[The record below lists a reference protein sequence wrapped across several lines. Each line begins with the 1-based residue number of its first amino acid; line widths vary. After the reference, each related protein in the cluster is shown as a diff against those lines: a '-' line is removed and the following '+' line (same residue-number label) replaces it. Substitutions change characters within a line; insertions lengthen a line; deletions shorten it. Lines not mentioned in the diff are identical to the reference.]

1 MTDEIKVPKGL
12 ANVVVDRTSIA
23 TTGASGNL
31 LYRGYRAVDLA
42 DRKSFEEVA
51 YLIVYG
57 NLPSGDELVA
67 FRARLNENMKLDE
80 RTIKVM
86 DILKEKDIM
95 RNLRSI
101 VSLIPYRNGDINET
115 FIQMEAKLPLISAY
129 SAHAAY
135 GKPMK
140 NMEGEFFAEKF
151 FSMIAD
157 PHKKKYWKSLE
168 KLMILYMEHE
178 FNASTFALRV
188 AASTLTDPVSAV
200 TAALAT
206 LKGPLHGGANS
217 EVLSYLSGI
226 RDEKDAAKFVE
237 DKLSKKEKIMG
248 FGHRVYK
255 KKDPRA
261 QYVKEELRRIAPDDP
276 KFRAAEYVE
285 NYMFEKKGIPAN
297 VDLFAAVLMDFL
309 GIDEIFNLP
318 VFACSRIFGWNAH
331 YSEQVS
337 DNKLIRPAAEYSGPE
352 ERDL

>member
-1 MTDEIKVPKGL
+1 MSDEIKVPRGL
-12 ANVVVDRTSIA
+12 ANVVVDSTAIA
-23 TTGASGNL
+23 TTGSTGNL

-42 DRKSFEEVA
+42 DRKSFEDVA

-57 NLPSGDELVA
+57 KLPDEAELKA
-67 FRARLNENMKLDE
+67 FRNKLFSNMVLDDDTK
-80 RTIKVM
+80 RIM

-101 VSLIPYRNGDINET
+101 TSLIKYRNGDFNEM
-115 FIQMEAKLPLISAY
+115 FIQMEAKLPLIAAY

-135 GKPMK
+135 GEHLREP
-140 NMEGEFFAEKF
+140 EGEYFAEKF
-151 FSMIAD
+151 FSLIAS
-157 PHKKKYWKSLE
+157 PEKKKYWKSLE

-200 TAALAT
+200 TAAMAT

-226 RDEKDAAKFVE
+226 KNEEDARNFVE
-237 DKLSKKEKIMG
+237 EKLAKKEKIMG

-261 QYVKEELRRIAPDDP
+261 QYVKEELRKIAHDDP
-276 KFRAAEYVE
+276 KFIAAELVE
-285 NYMFEKKGIPAN
+285 NYMFEKKGLPAN

-309 GIDEIFNLP
+309 GIKEIYNLP

-331 YSEQVS
+331 YIEQVEN
-337 DNKLIRPAAEYSGPE
+337 NKLIRPAAEYTGPE